1 MAREARRVL
10 PTDLLALV
18 TYQGRS
24 YRNEA
29 WTRERLGA
37 DESQR
42 PLGLVLDKFLAFSRG
57 RSAWISVRR
66 QRLQGLVG
74 ARRRG
79 GRAAWEIDYLVDAT
93 PGHETVVGLLECAI
107 AEVGRA
113 GAEKLFLRLDADCD
127 LLPVVLEAGF
137 LAYQEE
143 VLYCGQSGNR
153 AVGQSAT
160 TDSIPMRP
168 VLPSDSYLLFRLYS
182 ATTPEA
188 TRRAEAATFGEWH
201 AAQERRWL
209 KNGVQLLR
217 EEDGQV
223 RAAARAARLPQ
234 GVAVE
239 LALDEA
245 ALDETAAIVAAA
257 AGAVEGGDCPV
268 FVLVPRTAAGVA
280 LRLEEAG
287 FEARQEFVCLMRRTT
302 RPQKLLKLQ
311 PAIARNA
318 VGA

>member
-1 MAREARRVL
+1 MTKEARPVL

-29 WTRERLGA
+29 WPRERVGA
-37 DESQR
+37 AESQR

-66 QRLQGLVG
+66 QRLRGLVG

-79 GRAAWEIDYLVDAT
+79 SRQAWEVDYLIDAT
-93 PGHETVVGLLECAI
+93 PAQDAVVGLLECAI

-113 GAEKLFLRLDADCD
+113 GAEKLFLRLAADSE
-127 LLPVVLEAGF
+127 LLPVVLDAGF
-137 LAYQEE
+137 IAYQEE
-143 VLYCGQSGNR
+143 TLYAR
-153 AVGQSAT
+153 AARPEAEPALT
-160 TDSIPMRP
+160 ALRP
-168 VLPSDSYLLFRLYS
+168 VQPADSYLLFRLYN
-182 ATTPEA
+182 ATTPES

-209 KNGVQLLR
+209 KNGAQLLR
-217 EEDGQV
+217 EEGGEV
-223 RAAARAARLPQ
+223 RAWARAARLPP
-234 GVAVE
+234 GVAVDLLVDE
-239 LALDEA
+239 QALP
-245 ALDETAAIVAAA
+245 ETASLVAAA
-257 AGAVEGGDCPV
+257 VCAVAGQGAPV
-268 FVLVPRTAAGVA
+268 FALVPRTATGIAS
-280 LRLEEAG
+280 RLEEAG
-287 FEARQEFVCLMRRTT
+287 FEARGEFVCFMRRTT
-302 RPQKLLKLQ
+302 RPQSLPKLT